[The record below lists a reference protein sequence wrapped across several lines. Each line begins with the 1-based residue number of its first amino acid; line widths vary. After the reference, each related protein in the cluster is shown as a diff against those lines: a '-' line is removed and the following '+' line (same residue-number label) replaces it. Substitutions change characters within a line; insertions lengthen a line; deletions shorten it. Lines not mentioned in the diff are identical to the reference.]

1 MRNPFR
7 SIVNVAV
14 AAIAA
19 IVLAPVVFSPTSA
32 FARGGGGGGGGTGAG
47 GGRGGGG
54 GTGGGGSR
62 GGSRGA
68 GGGGGAPGTGG
79 GGRGGGPGTPGGGG
93 GAGGRGAKATASG
106 KKIVPTEYLILIQQ
120 DDADD
125 HRADFLVD
133 ALDQATIYQRDKDRA
148 AALAANREAQSKTL
162 RADDMPRP

>member
-14 AAIAA
+14 AAIA
-19 IVLAPVVFSPTSA
+19 LAPVVFSTTSA

-54 GTGGGGSR
+54 GGGGR

-68 GGGGGAPGTGG
+68 PGGGAPGTGG
-79 GGRGGGPGTPGGGG
+79 GGRGGGPGTPGGG
-93 GAGGRGAKATASG
+93 RGAKATASG
-106 KKIVPTEYLILIQQ
+106 KKIIPTEYLILIQQ

-133 ALDQATIYQRDKDRA
+133 ALDQATIVQRDKERA
-148 AALAANREAQSKTL
+148 AALAANREAQSTTL